1 MVKPSRGFILSV
13 AGAIAW
19 LALSALLA
27 RPWVRQAALS
37 LPLGYTVW
45 VVAGI
50 ALLPGYLM
58 CAMFL
63 SNSLYQAPP
72 APVNGSCLQPVTV
85 LVCARNEAKSIYHTL
100 QSIASQRYG
109 GPICILCVDNGSS
122 DQTWDEMARA
132 AADFQGPGRT
142 IRLLFC
148 PTPGKTYALNQ
159 GLEHIQTPYFLTVDG
174 DTQLKSTA
182 VAALM
187 DKMVSGKAACVAGNL
202 LVAQTNTWVQKMQ
215 LYDYLLAIAA
225 VKRYQGSYG
234 ATLVAQGALSA
245 YETQAVRAVG
255 GWTQGVGEDIV
266 LTYRLLASGRKS
278 LYQPLAV
285 GYTQVPATLKALC
298 SQRSRWAQ
306 GLFEGLRAV
315 KPWQQPSLYGGYF
328 QALSLS
334 VVYLDLAYVF
344 GFLAGVALALA
355 GLPYFVGWLTLL
367 LLPGV
372 LVTLA
377 GTYRF
382 QKHIPMVSF
391 HNSWTGFFGFLL
403 LFQPIQSICSL
414 WGYARA
420 LTGRA
425 PAWKQ

>member
-1 MVKPSRGFILSV
+1 M
-13 AGAIAW
+13 
-19 LALSALLA
+19 
-27 RPWVRQAALS
+27 
-37 LPLGYTVW
+37 
-45 VVAGI
+45 
-50 ALLPGYLM
+50 
-58 CAMFL
+58 
-63 SNSLYQAPP
+63 
-72 APVNGSCLQPVTV
+72 
-85 LVCARNEAKSIYHTL
+85 
-100 QSIASQRYG
+100 
-109 GPICILCVDNGSS
+109 
-122 DQTWDEMARA
+122 
-132 AADFQGPGRT
+132 
-142 IRLLFC
+142 
-148 PTPGKTYALNQ
+148 
-159 GLEHIQTPYFLTVDG
+159 
-174 DTQLKSTA
+174 
-182 VAALM
+182 
-187 DKMVSGKAACVAGNL
+187 
-202 LVAQTNTWVQKMQ
+202 
-215 LYDYLLAIAA
+215 
-225 VKRYQGSYG
+225 
-234 ATLVAQGALSA
+234 
-245 YETQAVRAVG
+245 
-255 GWTQGVGEDIV
+255 

-344 GFLAGVALALA
+344 GFLAGVALA

-420 LTGRA
+420 LAGRA

>member
-27 RPWVRQAALS
+27 RLWVRQAALS

-72 APVNGSCLQPVTV
+72 APVNGSCRQPVTV
-85 LVCARNEAKSIYHTL
+85 LVCARNEAKSIYATL
-100 QSIASQRYG
+100 GSIASQRYG
-109 GPICILCVDNGSS
+109 GPICILWWITVPLTRPGTRWPGPPPIFRGRGGPFVCFS
-122 DQTWDEMARA
+122 ALL
-132 AADFQGPGRT
+132 PGR
-142 IRLLFC
+142 
-148 PTPGKTYALNQ
+148 PYALNQ

-245 YETQAVRAVG
+245 YEAQAVRAVG
-255 GWTQGVGEDIV
+255 GLD
-266 LTYRLLASGRKS
+266 SGR
-278 LYQPLAV
+278 
-285 GYTQVPATLKALC
+285 G
-298 SQRSRWAQ
+298 
-306 GLFEGLRAV
+306 GGHRAHL
-315 KPWQQPSLYGGYF
+315 PS
-328 QALSLS
+328 
-334 VVYLDLAYVF
+334 
-344 GFLAGVALALA
+344 A
-355 GLPYFVGWLTLL
+355 GLGEKILIPTAGSGLH
-367 LLPGV
+367 PG
-372 LVTLA
+372 
-377 GTYRF
+377 
-382 QKHIPMVSF
+382 
-391 HNSWTGFFGFLL
+391 TGY
-403 LFQPIQSICSL
+403 S
-414 WGYARA
+414 
-420 LTGRA
+420 
-425 PAWKQ
+425 